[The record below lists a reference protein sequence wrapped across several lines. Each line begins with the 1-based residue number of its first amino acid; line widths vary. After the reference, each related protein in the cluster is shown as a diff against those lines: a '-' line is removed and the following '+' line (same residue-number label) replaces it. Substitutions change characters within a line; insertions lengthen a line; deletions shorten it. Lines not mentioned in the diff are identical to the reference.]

1 MFERVFE
8 SQIFPFYCER
18 NIMSRPVD
26 LGSLKEGSY
35 VMIDGEPCRIVEY
48 DKSKPGKHGAAKA
61 RIVGI
66 GVFDSVK
73 RSLVSPVSTN
83 VEVPLIEKKSGQI
96 VSSSP
101 QSVQL
106 MDLETFETIDIPM
119 PADEE
124 IRSKIASGAEVEYWQ
139 VLGRTKIVRVKG
151 EA

>member
-1 MFERVFE
+1 
-8 SQIFPFYCER
+8 
-18 NIMSRPVD
+18 MSKPVD

-35 VMIDGEPCRIVEY
+35 VIIDGEPCRIVEY

-96 VSSSP
+96 VSSTS

-119 PADEE
+119 PTDPDISA
-124 IRSKIASGAEVEYWQ
+124 KISSGAEVEYWQ

-151 EA
+151 E